1 MTSEGRGDGGTDD
14 AAGQEGRPGPR
25 VPHQVG
31 HENGTPQHDR
41 TTDEDGSSSGPL
53 PGADSPE
60 RSHPG
65 ALSVQIPDDL
75 TFDPPFAMPEPPQW
89 QDRWR
94 EIGAGV
100 LVKRHKVMDLNVTL
114 VLGDDRCLVVD
125 THAHDGYAD
134 ELIASIRSVTPL
146 PFVVVNTHAHFDHAF
161 GNAAFLR
168 AQPDLEIWGHEEC
181 RRDLEELGELQRRLT
196 VQWMRESEREDTA
209 AAVEAVT
216 IVPPNRTF
224 TQDTTL
230 DLGGRHVVLHH
241 PGRAHTGHDAVVDV
255 PDADVTVV
263 GDIVEEGSPPAFED
277 SFPLEWAASLE
288 SVLPRLRRN
297 VVPGHGDVVDATF
310 VNEQRAQI
318 AEVAEVALT
327 LPAGADDLVLAK
339 AAVRLSIGR
348 QAGFVGLQRA
358 LATRG

>member
-1 MTSEGRGDGGTDD
+1 MTSDGHDD
-14 AAGQEGRPGPR
+14 AEAGPEGRPERPR
-25 VPHQVG
+25 VPHQGG
-31 HENGTPQHDR
+31 HDQENGRRPDDDR
-41 TTDEDGSSSGPL
+41 TPDQGGPSSGPV

-60 RSHPG
+60 QPHPG

-89 QDRWR
+89 QDLWR

-125 THAHDGYAD
+125 THAHDGYAE
-134 ELIASIRSVTPL
+134 ELIASIRTVTPL

-168 AQPDLEIWGHEEC
+168 AQPDVEIWGHEEC

-196 VQWMRESEREDTA
+196 VQWMRESERDDTA

-288 SVLPRLRRN
+288 LVLPRLRRN

-310 VNEQRAQI
+310 VAEQRAQI